1 MNNLDSRCPNIV
13 NVEIHFN
20 NFMEEISVNYGN
32 NLEDDIDGDIIGY
45 NFKYDHGPKT
55 FHSLLNDIHASYLND
70 ILNHY
75 DGSSLL
81 NDSMNDMVELFQDW
95 VNHDWIVLDIE
106 KREECDK
113 CGYEDVSWCM
123 SNKCQFKEEVEEECY
138 CALDSCVSCQVIMKD
153 AEEKNK

>member
-13 NVEIHFN
+13 SVEINFN

-70 ILNHY
+70 ILNYYSKLYMTY
-75 DGSSLL
+75 DKL
-81 NDSMNDMVELFQDW
+81 NECMNDMVELFQDW
-95 VNHDWIVLDIE
+95 VNHDWIVLEIE
-106 KREECDK
+106 K
-113 CGYEDVSWCM
+113 
-123 SNKCQFKEEVEEECY
+123 EEEEIEGEII
-138 CALDSCVSCQVIMKD
+138 LLTPGGLK
-153 AEEKNK
+153 